1 MSSFWSWWI
10 IVLSVG
16 NILACVWLIRWTA
29 KPATEESAESEITG
43 HTWDNGELAEYNN
56 PLPRWWLGLFY
67 GTIFFSIAYLIAYP
81 GLGKFEGLLGWTST
95 SQYER
100 EVAKAEDTYG
110 PIFAQYAKKPIVDLV
125 DDPEAIQI
133 GRRLFVTYCS
143 VCHGSDAGGASGFP
157 DLTDNDWL
165 YGASPEQVK
174 SSILNGR
181 IGVMPPWGA
190 ALGEMG
196 VENVVAY
203 VLTLSGRDASSEK
216 AEAGKAQYDAL
227 CAACHMPDGTGS
239 QALGAPNLTDN
250 IWLYGGSPGAIAKT
264 IRDGRQGVM
273 PAHKEFLGEEKV
285 HLLSAYIYGLS
296 QK

>member
-216 AEAGKAQYDAL
+216 AEAGKEQYDAL
-227 CAACHMPDGTGS
+227 CAACHMPDGTGN

-250 IWLYGGSPGAIAKT
+250 IWLYGGSSGAIAKT

>member
-1 MSSFWSWWI
+1 M
-10 IVLSVG
+10 
-16 NILACVWLIRWTA
+16 
-29 KPATEESAESEITG
+29 
-43 HTWDNGELAEYNN
+43 
-56 PLPRWWLGLFY
+56 GLFY
-67 GTIFFSIAYLIAYP
+67 GTIFFSIAYLVAYP

-110 PIFAQYAKKPIVDLV
+110 PIFAQYAKQPIAELIE
-125 DDPEAIQI
+125 DPEAVQI

-157 DLTDNDWL
+157 NLTDNDWL
-165 YGASPEQVK
+165 YGSSPEQIK

-181 IGVMPPWGA
+181 NGVMPPWGA

-203 VLTLSGRDASSEK
+203 VLTLSERDASSEK

>member
-1 MSSFWSWWI
+1 D
-10 IVLSVG
+10 
-16 NILACVWLIRWTA
+16 
-29 KPATEESAESEITG
+29 ESAEGEITG

-67 GTIFFSIAYLIAYP
+67 GTIFFSIAYLVAYP

-110 PIFAQYAKKPIVDLV
+110 PIFAQYAKQPIAELIE
-125 DDPEAIQI
+125 DPEAVQI

-157 DLTDNDWL
+157 NLTDNDWL
-165 YGASPEQVK
+165 YGSSPEQIK

-181 IGVMPPWGA
+181 NGVMPPWGA

-203 VLTLSGRDASSEK
+203 VLTLSERDASSEK